1 MVTVKSSETLLDVI
15 RDKIGLTGTKKGCDV
30 GECGACT
37 VLVNGMPVLSCLVL
51 AVDARE
57 KDILTIEGLSSGEIL
72 HPIQQSFIDH
82 GGIQCGYCTSGMILI
97 AKAFLDQN
105 PNPTQDQ
112 IREAISGNLC
122 RCTGY
127 TKIIE
132 SIQSAA
138 QRKQKFE
145 L

>member
-1 MVTVKSSETLLDVI
+1 
-15 RDKIGLTGTKKGCDV
+15 
-30 GECGACT
+30 
-37 VLVNGMPVLSCLVL
+37 
-51 AVDARE
+51 
-57 KDILTIEGLSSGEIL
+57 
-72 HPIQQSFIDH
+72 
-82 GGIQCGYCTSGMILI
+82 MILI